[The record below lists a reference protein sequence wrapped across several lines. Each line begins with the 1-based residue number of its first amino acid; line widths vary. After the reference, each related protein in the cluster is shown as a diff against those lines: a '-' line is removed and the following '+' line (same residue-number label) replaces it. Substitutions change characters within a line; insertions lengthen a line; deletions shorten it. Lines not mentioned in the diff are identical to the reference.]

1 MESQNEQLET
11 LKEIKSLMERS
22 SRFISLSGL
31 SGICAG
37 CFALIGAWYAYHEF
51 GYRDYYGI
59 YLDSKGNLETRK
71 DVLRFIFLDGSL
83 VLLASLAAL
92 FIFTSRK
99 AAKNNEKL
107 YDASAKRL
115 LGNILIPLVTGG
127 ILCIILFLKEDIA
140 LIAPCTLIFYGLALV
155 NGSKYSL
162 NDIRYLGFLQIIL
175 GLLNAWFI
183 GSGLLFWSLGFGVMH
198 ILYGSYMW
206 LKYERGN

>member
-1 MESQNEQLET
+1 MTSQNEQLET
-11 LKEIKSLMERS
+11 LKEIKNLMERS

-51 GYRDYYGI
+51 GYQDYYGRYI
-59 YLDSKGNLETRK
+59 TSHGNLETRASI
-71 DVLRFIFLDGSL
+71 LRFIFIDASL
-83 VLLASLAAL
+83 VLLASLSAML
-92 FIFTSRK
+92 FFTSRR
-99 AAKNNEKL
+99 AGKNNEKIF
-107 YDASAKRL
+107 DASAKRL

-127 ILCIILFLKEDIA
+127 ILCIIMLLKEDIA
-140 LIAPCTLIFYGLALV
+140 YIAPCTLLFYGLALV

-183 GSGLLFWSLGFGVMH
+183 GHGLLFWSLGFGVLH

-206 LKYERGN
+206 FKYERGN